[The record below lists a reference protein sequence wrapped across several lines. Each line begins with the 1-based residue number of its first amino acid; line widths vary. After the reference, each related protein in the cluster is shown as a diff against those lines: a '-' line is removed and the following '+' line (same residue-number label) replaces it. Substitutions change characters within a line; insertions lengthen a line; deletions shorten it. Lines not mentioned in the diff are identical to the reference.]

1 MDECHHY
8 PMRRESRQEPPLPQY
23 KVPRPGFAQAPRP
36 ATPRRQYRAT
46 QYEHPMYADV
56 EDDIYEQDE
65 QLDTF
70 GKRIESS

>member
-1 MDECHHY
+1 MDERHHY
-8 PMRRESRQEPPLPQY
+8 PMCRESRQEPPLPRY
-23 KVPRPGFAQAPRP
+23 KVPRLGLAQTPRL

-46 QYEHPMYADV
+46 QYEHPMYDDV

-70 GKRIESS
+70 GKRIVSS